1 MNQGCTELSVAQV
14 EGGGCEYARCGSN
27 SVVKKGM
34 HTMKA
39 FRTETVLH
47 QNGVLIVRGV
57 PFCAGEKVE
66 VIILSPPLQ
75 RAGGYPL
82 RGKPIRY
89 IAPFDSVA
97 HNDWDA
103 LQ

>member
-1 MNQGCTELSVAQV
+1 
-14 EGGGCEYARCGSN
+14 
-27 SVVKKGM
+27 
-34 HTMKA
+34 MKA

-57 PFCAGEKVE
+57 PFYAGEKVE
-66 VIILSPPLQ
+66 VIILSPPIQ
-75 RAGGYPL
+75 RAGVERYPL

-89 IAPFDSVA
+89 IDPFDSVA